1 MSDQI
6 ETAASLMVRDYLLL
20 AFLLSLGGLQIAVSI
35 SGIRGL
41 WILPN
46 QLLTRALGILLITV
60 GVATY
65 ILSPLWIEGP
75 WAAGSIVDGTSAGRE
90 WGTATLSEISAARNI
105 NDIHGGMAGTAY
117 FAYFILAVVLA
128 TLAAS
133 IIGTIQQKLST
144 PISDPQPSDGENS
157 DGLEALKQ
165 TDPLATLIG
174 SLRIL
179 RRTGMEDARKELRSA
194 HRWSIPSLTQRMWKN

>member
-1 MSDQI
+1 MG
-6 ETAASLMVRDYLLL
+6 RR
-20 AFLLSLGGLQIAVSI
+20 I
-35 SGIRGL
+35 SSRWNL
-41 WILPN
+41 
-46 QLLTRALGILLITV
+46 R
-60 GVATY
+60 
-65 ILSPLWIEGP
+65 
-75 WAAGSIVDGTSAGRE
+75 GRE
-90 WGTATLSEISAARNI
+90 WGTAALSEISAARNI
-105 NDIHGGMAGTAY
+105 NDIHGGMAGYRLLRLLHPCRCPSNPRRT
-117 FAYFILAVVLA
+117 
-128 TLAAS
+128 